1 MNQLIMRG
9 TVASAKEFE
18 ASRQKGIRMNPASGI
33 MVQKLLDVTTVEFQ
47 TPRLMD
53 AKGISTIGEQLYEL
67 VEKRDRKKL
76 ILDFSKVRFM
86 SSSALG
92 MLVNLHNKSTAIK
105 GVLVLCGLRKDL
117 MKVFEITKL
126 TKILRFCAD
135 EKEAL
140 AVFGHAGR
148 V

>member
-1 MNQLIMRG
+1 MI
-9 TVASAKEFE
+9 
-18 ASRQKGIRMNPASGI
+18 QKM
-33 MVQKLLDVTTVEFQ
+33 LDVTMVEFQ
-47 TPRLMD
+47 SPRLVD
-53 AKGISTIGEQLYEL
+53 ANSLDKIADELYEL
-67 VEKRDRKKL
+67 VDKKDRKKL
-76 ILDFSKVRFM
+76 ILDFGNVRFM

-92 MLVNLHNKSTAIK
+92 MLLNLNTKSTAIK
-105 GVLVLCGLRKDL
+105 GTLVLCGLRKDL

-148 V
+148 L